1 MQTHHSKHVIRVP
14 KYTLAEELISAISH
28 GVGAIFSIV
37 ALVLMVVKAD
47 TTLEYVTVSI
57 FGTTMIILYIIS
69 CVYHSLSPKL
79 TGKRVLR
86 VIDHCTVFLLVYGT
100 YIPIALLA
108 IQGALGWTLFGIVS
122 FVTVLGITLSAINT
136 DKFQT
141 LEVICHLVSGWS
153 VLFALPRLFQHMGI
167 AGVVLLITGG
177 AAYSIGA
184 GIYKIGKNHKYLH
197 SIFHFFCLAGTVL
210 QWLAIYLCVL

>member
-1 MQTHHSKHVIRVP
+1 MKRSISLP

-37 ALVLMVVKAD
+37 ALVLMVVKAN
-47 TTLEYVTVSI
+47 TALEYVTVSI
-57 FGTTMIILYIIS
+57 FGTAMIILYVIS

-79 TGKRVLR
+79 TGKKVLR

-100 YIPIALLA
+100 YIPIALLG
-108 IQGALGWTLFGIVS
+108 IRGALGWTLFGIVS
-122 FVTVLGITLSAINT
+122 FTTVLGITLSALNT

-141 LEVICHLVSGWS
+141 LEVVCHLISGWS
-153 VLFALPRLFQHMGI
+153 VLLAMPQLLQHLGI
-167 AGVVLLITGG
+167 TGVVLLITGG
-177 AAYSIGA
+177 AAYSVGA
-184 GIYKIGKNHKYLH
+184 GIYQIGKRHKYLH

-210 QWLAIYLCVL
+210 QWLAIYLCLL

>member
-1 MQTHHSKHVIRVP
+1 MPYMKRSISLP

-28 GVGAIFSIV
+28 GAGAIFSII
-37 ALVLMVVKAD
+37 ALVLMIVKAN

-57 FGTTMIILYIIS
+57 FGTTMIILYVIS

-79 TGKRVLR
+79 TGKKVLR

-100 YIPIALLA
+100 YIPIALLG
-108 IQGALGWTLFGIVS
+108 IRGALGWTLFGIVS
-122 FVTVLGITLSAINT
+122 FTTVLGITLSALNT

-141 LEVICHLVSGWS
+141 LEVICHLISGWS
-153 VLFALPRLFQHMGI
+153 VLLATPQLLQHLGI

-177 AAYSIGA
+177 AAYSVGA
-184 GIYKIGKNHKYLH
+184 GIYQIGKRHKYLH
-197 SIFHFFCLAGTVL
+197 SIFHFFCLAGTIL
-210 QWLAIYLCVL
+210 QWLAIYLCLL